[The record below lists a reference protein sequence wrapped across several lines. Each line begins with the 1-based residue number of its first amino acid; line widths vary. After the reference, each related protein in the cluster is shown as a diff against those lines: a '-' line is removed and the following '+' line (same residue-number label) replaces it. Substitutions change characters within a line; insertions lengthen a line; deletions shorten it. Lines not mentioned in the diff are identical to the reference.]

1 MQSDLTF
8 LSSEIAKIIE
18 SGIEKQLRQS
28 IKYSPFRLFYSLFKK
43 KNPQTI
49 QRIRNMLANDIQ
61 ATLSDIEKFN
71 VGIFAKNN
79 SINNT
84 GRVLIKNSY
93 NVGIRLVKKLNV
105 KMAFRALRDES
116 LQQKIYNYILKQ
128 VKAKTLN
135 ILDDF

>member
-116 LQQKIYNYILKQ
+116 LQQKIYN
-128 VKAKTLN
+128 
-135 ILDDF
+135 